1 MRVVLLANAASVH
14 TQRWASALASRG
26 FDVHVVSIRE
36 FTIPEVQVHRVGV
49 GRPDRK
55 TPLRA
60 LLSYGRLLLRS
71 KRLIAEIDPDVINA
85 HYSITHGAIAVIR
98 RLHPVVL
105 TVWGSDV
112 VRGNRVVRGPKRW
125 LNRFVLRRV
134 DGITASSEFLAQ
146 GVRSIVGESV
156 LIHDVPFGVDTTVFH
171 PGRTGSGDFT
181 IGFIK
186 HLEAL
191 YDPGT
196 LIEAFA
202 AIAPAFP
209 MPVWSWQGAVHSKA
223 GYRRISALG
232 LNDRVDLLG
241 AVPHSVV
248 PDLMRTFDVLVNP
261 SRSESFGAVIIE
273 ASATG
278 IPVIVARVGGV
289 LETVVDGETGL
300 LVEPGDVAALTA
312 ALLRIAEDPDKRRAL
327 GAPGR
332 SFVLSRF
339 EFTQCVDSMVDVLRE
354 WPVTARRSRFRL
366 VSLALGVVGAG
377 IAVAL
382 VVNDDAARD
391 ALKGIAFP
399 VVALILL
406 LQFVNV
412 AADSVRYRMV
422 LPERYRAMTG
432 RWSWHRIF
440 AVGRLLNALIPQ
452 AGTAYRVANLR
463 IAQGMPVSTFFG
475 SVAVMTWLGNA
486 MVMVFAGIGVLVA
499 GSLFGALI
507 LGAGVSLIGLIIV
520 GPSLLGCPGRT
531 GKGRAFPHRIDPGEV
546 RREFRGIGTSS
557 ETVARGRGH
566 VTRHSGEW
574 SRGICRRV

>member
-202 AIAPAFP
+202 AIAPRVPDARLV
-209 MPVWSWQGAVHSKA
+209 MAGGGSLQGGLS
-223 GYRRISALG
+223 RRISALG

-327 GAPGR
+327 GASGR

-339 EFTQCVDSMVDVLRE
+339 EFTQCVDSMVDVLR
-354 WPVTARRSRFRL
+354 
-366 VSLALGVVGAG
+366 GV
-377 IAVAL
+377 
-382 VVNDDAARD
+382 ARD
-391 ALKGIAFP
+391 G
-399 VVALILL
+399 
-406 LQFVNV
+406 
-412 AADSVRYRMV
+412 
-422 LPERYRAMTG
+422 
-432 RWSWHRIF
+432 
-440 AVGRLLNALIPQ
+440 
-452 AGTAYRVANLR
+452 
-463 IAQGMPVSTFFG
+463 
-475 SVAVMTWLGNA
+475 
-486 MVMVFAGIGVLVA
+486 
-499 GSLFGALI
+499 
-507 LGAGVSLIGLIIV
+507 
-520 GPSLLGCPGRT
+520 
-531 GKGRAFPHRIDPGEV
+531 
-546 RREFRGIGTSS
+546 
-557 ETVARGRGH
+557 
-566 VTRHSGEW
+566 
-574 SRGICRRV
+574 